1 MCKDKAV
8 SHLHTSFSN
17 VKQGASGFTSAGAK
31 LLKEINPVF
40 LMCLLNLHDMWIRD
54 RGWESSIVNVQN
66 QGDVFSSPV
75 PHFIAFPGEG
85 FLLLTVHVNPCVYF
99 PRGVSTGLYLHHLK
113 GRFAFT
119 SLKLTVPPLGKKHS
133 HSRTIYKNKITQG
146 KKMKLNE
153 GGKLSS
159 EADSHQSAVG
169 AVIMC
174 LAI

>member
-1 MCKDKAV
+1 
-8 SHLHTSFSN
+8 
-17 VKQGASGFTSAGAK
+17 
-31 LLKEINPVF
+31 
-40 LMCLLNLHDMWIRD
+40 MCLLNLHDMWIRD

-66 QGDVFSSPV
+66 QGDVFSSPA
-75 PHFIAFPGEG
+75 PHFIAFPWEG

-174 LAI
+174 LAIWFNEER